1 MTDQVLDILKLAL
14 LALLYLFFARVL
26 WAVWSEVRSPGNHRV
41 VHPAPTPA
49 PPVARSGSSASLGR
63 RDPKPPKGR
72 RGTPARLVILE
83 PKERKGTA
91 FAIGEAGVSIGREPG
106 NTLVIAGDTFVSG
119 LHARVLAVSDA
130 AGVRVVVE
138 DLGSKNGTFLN
149 GIRVAGPQTVSI
161 GDRIQVG
168 YTVLEAQ

>member
-26 WAVWSEVRSPGNHRV
+26 WAVWSEVRQPGNQRV

-49 PPVARSGSSASLGR
+49 PPVRGGSSATLGR

-72 RGTPARLVILE
+72 RGTPGRLVILE

-91 FAIGEAGVSIGREPG
+91 FGIGPTGVSIGREPG
-106 NTLVIAGDTFVSG
+106 NTVVIEGDSFVSG
-119 LHARVLAVSDA
+119 MHAKVSAVADA
-130 AGVRVVVE
+130 NGVRIVVD
-138 DLGSKNGTFLN
+138 DLGSKNGTFVN
-149 GIRVAGPQTVSI
+149 GVRLAGQQTVST

-168 YTVLEAQ
+168 FTVLEAQ